1 MKTLSASYKI
11 QHAHFNH
18 AEALT
23 QLVNAAYRPQ
33 HVVAN
38 AWTHESDWVSGQR
51 IDVAQMRDALNQKNT
66 VILILMDHEHLLAC
80 VQVEQCGDFA
90 YIGMLS
96 VLPELQNA
104 GLGKIMLDAAEN
116 FAQTQWNI
124 KKFKMSVIRV
134 RDSLIAYYLRRG
146 YVPTGECFDYPLEA
160 NVGVPKTDLQL
171 EYLIKTVL

>member
-1 MKTLSASYKI
+1 MQMLPASYKI

-23 QLVNAAYRPQ
+23 QLVNVAYRPQ

-51 IDVAQMRDALNQKNT
+51 IDVAQMRDALNQKT
-66 VILILMDHEHLLAC
+66 AVILILIDHERLLAC

-116 FAQTQWNI
+116 FTQTRWNI
-124 KKFKMSVIRV
+124 KQFKMSVITV
-134 RDSLIAYYLRRG
+134 RERLLAYYLRRG
-146 YVPTGECFDYPLEA
+146 YVQTGEFL
-160 NVGVPKTDLQL
+160 TIL
-171 EYLIKTVL
+171 